1 MLPSQK
7 FAGDLVRPCRI
18 SANLHTC
25 VHMARTCP
33 TLSAAEDT
41 VLQLVSCRLL
51 WGCIVV
57 RPGVWLARLSTFH
70 AWTEP
75 SAQGAPKGQVRM
87 VVWSLRHIRLCVT
100 PWTVAH
106 QAPLSMGFS
115 RQECWSGLP
124 FPSPGDPQ
132 GHQANPS
139 SRPSR
144 VLDSFFLFLRRGSQV
159 GRGHPWP
166 LCPAPQP
173 TLTSCLN
180 PVLCQ
185 PPHRFPGSER
195 LPGAQCTVTRG

>member
-1 MLPSQK
+1 M
-7 FAGDLVRPCRI
+7 RPCRI
-18 SANLHTC
+18 SADLHTC

>member
-18 SANLHTC
+18 SADLHTC

-195 LPGAQCTVTRG
+195 LPGAQCTVTWS